1 VVKPVNGEEEAVVR
15 PKVGIINELF
25 VKIYNDILTV
35 EQGALQ
41 RGEFRDLSI
50 TEMHTI
56 EQIGMYTPRTMT
68 NVAEDLH
75 FTVGTLT
82 MAINRLVK
90 KGYVERKRIE
100 TDRRVVLV
108 QLTEKGKLA
117 YRIHEKFHTDMVR
130 YLITDLEEQEED
142 VLIHALEKLSH
153 FMEAMWEKIDGKREE
168 TEQ

>member
-1 VVKPVNGEEEAVVR
+1 MK
-15 PKVGIINELF
+15 PKVGIINELL

-35 EQGALQ
+35 EQSALQ
-41 RGEFRDLSI
+41 QGKFKDLSI

-56 EQIGMYTPRTMT
+56 EKIGMYAPRTMT

-75 FTVGTLT
+75 ITVGTLT

-90 KGYVERKRIE
+90 KGYVERHRTE

-130 YLITDLEEQEED
+130 HIITDLNEQEED
-142 VLIHALEKLSH
+142 ILISALEKLSA
-153 FMEAMWEKIDGKREE
+153 FMETLWEKLDAEREE
-168 TEQ
+168 AEE